1 MSSLLLNTFLKLD
14 TLELYSIHKFDLVAL
29 FNEIL
34 GRVLH
39 V

>member
-29 FNEIL
+29 FIELI